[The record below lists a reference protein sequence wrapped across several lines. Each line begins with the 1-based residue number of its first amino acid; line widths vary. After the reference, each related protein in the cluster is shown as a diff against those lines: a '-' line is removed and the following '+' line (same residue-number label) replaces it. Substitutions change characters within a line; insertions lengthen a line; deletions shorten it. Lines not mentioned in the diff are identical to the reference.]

1 MLRHPTRSVSAFT
14 PLISQSLAD
23 RQTSDSTPLAYLMI
37 GAAAM
42 YSFVSKVFSL
52 LIDPAAI
59 VFVLLVWAL
68 IIRKRRPKVFHTLLI
83 SAVVLLF
90 VLSCPMT
97 SVWLLKSLEKQ
108 YPDESIDARTPAQAI
123 VVLGGSLRM
132 PSGSHPASGITNSS
146 DRLLVALRLYR
157 AGKAPLVVA
166 SGGDSPLLLKVR
178 SLHEAEVMKAL
189 LQEWGLP
196 GSAIL
201 VEDQS
206 VNTHENAV
214 FTRRLVAPK
223 GIQHIILVTSAA
235 HMPRA
240 AATFRKSGFDV
251 EAVPADYMTG
261 WDQES
266 SLFDWVPASSALADS
281 EFAIH
286 EWIGIWAYRLHGWA

>member
-1 MLRHPTRSVSAFT
+1 
-14 PLISQSLAD
+14 
-23 RQTSDSTPLAYLMI
+23 
-37 GAAAM
+37 M

-52 LIDPAAI
+52 LVDPATV
-59 VFVLLVWAL
+59 VFILLIWAL
-68 IIRKRRPKVFHTLLI
+68 IIRKRRPRLFHSLYI
-83 SAVVLLF
+83 SAVVILF

-97 SVWLLKSLEKQ
+97 SAWLLKSLEKQ
-108 YPDESIDARTPAQAI
+108 YQDESIDRRAPAQAI

-132 PSGSHPASGITNSS
+132 PNESHPSSGITNSS

-157 AGKAPLVVA
+157 AGKAPWVVA
-166 SGGDSPLLLKVR
+166 SGGDSPLLLKAR
-178 SLHEAEVMKAL
+178 SLHEADVMKAML
-189 LQEWGLP
+189 EEWGLP

-201 VEDQS
+201 VEGLS

-214 FTRRLVAPK
+214 YTHRLLAPK

-240 AATFRKSGFDV
+240 AATFRKAGFEV
-251 EAVPADYMTG
+251 EAAPADFMTG
-261 WDQES
+261 WDEES
-266 SLFDWVPASSALADS
+266 SVFDWVPASGALANS